1 MKRFFCIGLVLFLVL
16 AAGCTPTPA
25 PSNTASPLPSM
36 VPEISPSALPDDA
49 GGTGTGGNA
58 GGTDGLTI
66 PNYAEGTVV
75 EESEVPDI
83 KAALQE
89 KYPGATISR
98 ITHGMQGTQQAY
110 VVEYTAQDGTTGTA
124 YVLPNGTFA
133 PDAATTPNAAASP
146 DAAASPAVT
155 DNAAA
160 SPNATTK
167 P

>member
-1 MKRFFCIGLVLFLVL
+1 M
-16 AAGCTPTPA
+16 
-25 PSNTASPLPSM
+25 
-36 VPEISPSALPDDA
+36 
-49 GGTGTGGNA
+49 
-58 GGTDGLTI
+58 
-66 PNYAEGTVV
+66 
-75 EESEVPDI
+75 PDI

-89 KYPGATISR
+89 QYPGATISR

-133 PDAATTPNAAASP
+133 PDAAGTP

-160 SPNATTK
+160 SPEAAT
-167 P
+167 PMP